1 MAKKQKYYVVW
12 AGHKPGVYDDWGKCQ
27 EQLKGYENSKYKSF
41 LTLEQAQSAFKDIP
55 ENYIGKDVKPSTTIL
70 NNSDIGVPI
79 WDSLSV
85 DASCLG
91 NPGIL
96 EYRCVSTKTKQVIFN
111 RGPYEQA
118 TQNIGEFLALVLALI
133 YVQQNNLNLPI
144 YSDSKTAIAWVRNKR
159 AKTQLQR
166 TPKNEILFQNLD
178 KAVEWLQFNTITTPI
193 LKWQTESWG
202 EIPADYGRK

>member
-12 AGHKPGVYDDWGKCQ
+12 TGHHPGVYNDWDKCQ
-27 EQLKGYENSKYKSF
+27 AQLKGFENAKYKSF
-41 LTLEQAQSAFKDIP
+41 LTLEQADSAFNDIP
-55 ENYIGKDVKPSTTIL
+55 ENYIGKNTKPSVS
-70 NNSDIGVPI
+70 NNSNIGIPI

-91 NPGIL
+91 NPGIM
-96 EYRCVSTKTKQVIFN
+96 EYRCVCTKTKQVIFN

-118 TQNIGEFLALVLALI
+118 TQNIGEFLALTLALI
-133 YVQQNNLNLPI
+133 YVKQKKLNLPI
-144 YSDSKTAIAWVRNKR
+144 YSDSMTAIAWVRNKQ

-166 TPKNEILFQNLD
+166 TSKNEILFQNLE
-178 KAVEWLQFNTITTPI
+178 KAVNWLQLNTITTPI
-193 LKWQTESWG
+193 LKWKTEDWG